1 MIGTSFYSA
10 KAETSTDEKIR
21 VRHFIHNNWA
31 DYSFDDFPN
40 YYDLTFVLSGS
51 LYYLVDGKMT
61 EITPGNAIFYTP
73 GSHRVCMRKTQLTTE
88 YISINFFAE
97 DAPCFSQKI
106 TNCISP
112 EIRRLLNLVETV
124 SENRSDYRP
133 HKLSLFIELILISLR
148 EMVENRALNPHVAA
162 VLDFV
167 RAHLTEKLT
176 LGRIA
181 ESVSL
186 APTYCGYLV
195 KRELG
200 ITIFELIIRERMDLA
215 QQYIMEGEKSLQ
227 EICYLCGYN
236 DYSYFSKHYKRV
248 TGSLPSKSRGK

>member
-1 MIGTSFYSA
+1 M
-10 KAETSTDEKIR
+10 TDEKFRIR
-21 VRHFIHNNWA
+21 IYSYHNCS
-31 DYSFDDFPN
+31 DYTPLDDFIN
-40 YYDLTFVLSGS
+40 YYDITFVLSGS
-51 LYYLVDGKMT
+51 LSYLVDGKMT
-61 EITPGNAIFYTP
+61 EITSGNAVFYAP
-73 GSHRVCMRKTQLTTE
+73 GSHRIRTNTYHTPAE
-88 YISINFFAE
+88 YISINFFTDE
-97 DAPCFSQKI
+97 NTEFPPRI
-106 TNCISP
+106 TNCLTSDIK
-112 EIRRLLNLVETV
+112 RLLHQFEAASKSH
-124 SENRSDYRP
+124 SEYKE
-133 HKLSLFIELILISLR
+133 HKQSMFLELILIALR
-148 EMVENRALNPHVAA
+148 EMLELRALNPHVVA

-215 QQYIMEGEKSLQ
+215 QQYIMEDEKSLQ

-248 TGSLPSKSRGK
+248 TGSLPSKSRGG